1 MRVDVCQAASA
12 PTAAPLWEISQCPF
26 PVSHAACVC
35 STFGMRFVT
44 KCLSRC
50 GLVAQ
55 NTHPDVPQYLT
66 GAPPGSREPLRA
78 CGGHHSA
85 PHRTLPCP
93 AMPCHA
99 VRSLPIPSHGNGSDQ
114 REQPQ
119 SSSDYAAEALASI
132 CDVCLWDLP
141 DGAWLW
147 GLLTHSAMAVP
158 PRVRIQI
165 IRSALEPPHQ
175 FSALFH

>member
-1 MRVDVCQAASA
+1 MPVSRFPCCVRVQHFWDALCHEMLE
-12 PTAAPLWEISQCPF
+12 PLWACRSKYASQCAPIF
-26 PVSHAACVC
+26 DGRTPWQPGALAC
-35 STFGMRFVT
+35 
-44 KCLSRC
+44 
-50 GLVAQ
+50 
-55 NTHPDVPQYLT
+55 
-66 GAPPGSREPLRA
+66 

-132 CDVCLWDLP
+132 CDVVSL
-141 DGAWLW
+141 
-147 GLLTHSAMAVP
+147 GLARWSLALGSAHTQCHGGPTESSNSDNQIRPRAAPSILCIVP
-158 PRVRIQI
+158 LNAP
-165 IRSALEPPHQ
+165 
-175 FSALFH
+175 FLFLASPVPTRE